1 MTITCSITLDS
12 LVDKPVIVNNI
23 WTRNRSIITENT
35 ITENLI
41 TNSNTSYTATL
52 QFFPLYSLTDDGE
65 YQCSVAVYP
74 DVLDDYV
81 ADASSSASTSI
92 DVLGKLT

>member
-12 LVDKPVIVNNI
+12 LVDIPVIVSNI
-23 WTRNRSIITENT
+23 WTRNRSVITENT

-41 TNSNTSYTATL
+41 TNSNTSYTAIL
-52 QFFPLYSLTDDGE
+52 EFFPLYSLTDNGE

-74 DVLDDYV
+74 DVLDDYAV
-81 ADASSSASTSI
+81 DASSSASVSI